1 MRIDFELTDEQ
12 QALIKAA
19 VHWYKHESE
28 LVFQYSAP
36 AGAGKSTVMHCI
48 IDQLGLRPEQVAP
61 MAYVGS
67 AAIVMRLNGFHNAST
82 AHSWLYKL
90 EVETKKDGVMG
101 KEYTSKRF
109 VYSPLDHNE
118 IKLIC
123 VDEASTIPL
132 KMRQEMETNGIKIL
146 ACGDLNQ
153 LPPVAD
159 KPGFLYN
166 GKVFR
171 LSKIMR
177 QASHSAIVE
186 ISNMLI
192 KGIRPRVGNYGD
204 VLVISKDDLTDD
216 MIKQYKTLI
225 CGTNRTRDQF
235 NHYVRRNIIQTTS
248 PVPIIGEK
256 VVCRQNDWKV
266 GVDGINLANGLA
278 GTVANYPSIT
288 GYEAKSFTMDFVPD
302 LFPDIK
308 FERLKCD
315 FKYFISDY
323 RTRREMK
330 SMMSNRYSSGLEKFE
345 FGYAITTH
353 ISQGSQYFTG
363 IYLEEHLHR
372 DIQRN
377 LNYTGI
383 TRFRN
388 SCIYVLPTKRM
399 MIPIRKSVVSL
410 NGQSII

>member
-1 MRIDFELTDEQ
+1 M
-12 QALIKAA
+12 
-19 VHWYKHESE
+19 ES
-28 LVFQYSAP
+28 
-36 AGAGKSTVMHCI
+36 
-48 IDQLGLRPEQVAP
+48 
-61 MAYVGS
+61 
-67 AAIVMRLNGFHNAST
+67 
-82 AHSWLYKL
+82 
-90 EVETKKDGVMG
+90 
-101 KEYTSKRF
+101 
-109 VYSPLDHNE
+109 
-118 IKLIC
+118 
-123 VDEASTIPL
+123 
-132 KMRQEMETNGIKIL
+132 NGIKIL

-159 KPGFLYN
+159 KPGFLYT

-177 QASHSAIVE
+177 QAQYSAIVE

-204 VLVISKDDLTDD
+204 VLVISKDDLNDD
-216 MIKQYKTLI
+216 MIKAYKTLI
-225 CGTNRTRDQF
+225 CGTNKTRDQF
-235 NHYVRRNIIQTTS
+235 NGYVRRNILKTSS

-256 VVCRQNDWKV
+256 VVCRQNNWRV
-266 GVDGINLANGLA
+266 GIDGINLANGLA
-278 GTVANYPSIT
+278 GTVTNYPSIT
-288 GYEAKSFTMDFVPD
+288 GYEAKSFMMDFVPD

-308 FERLKCD
+308 FEKLKCD

-330 SMMSNRYSSGLEKFE
+330 SMMNNKFGSKLEKFE

-388 SCIYVLPTKRM
+388 ACIYVLPTHRT
-399 MIPIRKSVVSL
+399 MIPVRKSVISL
-410 NGQSII
+410 NGKSII